1 MKLLT
6 SELLILLF
14 TSFCFAKL
22 TRGDETKADKPTTQP
37 VVKKIS
43 VDEFDKMRQEK
54 QAVVLDVRT
63 TREFEAGHVPGAVNI
78 PIASPDFK
86 QQISKLDKSK
96 TYLVHCYRG
105 SRSATATQ
113 EMSKMDFMNLYDFSG
128 GMDAYQ
134 KAKKPVEK

>member
-14 TSFCFAKL
+14 TSFCFAQL

>member
-1 MKLLT
+1 MKYIT
-6 SELLILLF
+6 SGLAVF
-14 TSFCFAKL
+14 AVTFFCFAQL
-22 TRGDETKADKPTTQP
+22 TRAEEKKGDKPTTQP

-96 TYLVHCYRG
+96 TYLVHCFRG

-113 EMSKMDFMNLYDFSG
+113 EMSKMDFTNLYDFSG
-128 GMDAYQ
+128 GMDSYQ

>member
-1 MKLLT
+1 M
-6 SELLILLF
+6 
-14 TSFCFAKL
+14 
-22 TRGDETKADKPTTQP
+22 
-37 VVKKIS
+37 
-43 VDEFDKMRQEK
+43 
-54 QAVVLDVRT
+54 
-63 TREFEAGHVPGAVNI
+63 PGAVNI